1 VQTNKH
7 GAVVGFETSVSTNP
21 QGMHSVGQGGRRW
34 HARSRIAYEVH
45 RCLWMAKGDRGGDQ
59 VMQIVGQQTPDGL
72 LPTVR
77 QQGSAQK
84 QKNTGVRQTFG
95 G

>member
-7 GAVVGFETSVSTNP
+7 GAVVGFETSVSTKP

-72 LPTVR
+72 LSTVI
-77 QQGSAQK
+77 QQGGA
-84 QKNTGVRQTFG
+84 
-95 G
+95 